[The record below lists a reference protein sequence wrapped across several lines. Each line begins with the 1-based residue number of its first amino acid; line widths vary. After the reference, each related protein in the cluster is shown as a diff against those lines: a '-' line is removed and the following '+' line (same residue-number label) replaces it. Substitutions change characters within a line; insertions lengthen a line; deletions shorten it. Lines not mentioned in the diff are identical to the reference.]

1 MGGTATQSN
10 LGTGMTTIQNT
21 STVKVNTIQADY
33 SVAGEIQTGL
43 EVSVNTAINTII
55 SSLL

>member
-1 MGGTATQSN
+1 
-10 LGTGMTTIQNT
+10 MTTIQNT